1 MARLGAT
8 RLLKTC
14 LEAGSDYF
22 NMMVQEDALLD
33 NLIEYAMVK
42 PNTQIFSAKPDKKEM
57 QISVTLFTYI
67 VEGFLFWSKWF
78 PGTKF

>member
-42 PNTQIFSAKPDKKEM
+42 PNT
-57 QISVTLFTYI
+57 
-67 VEGFLFWSKWF
+67 
-78 PGTKF
+78 